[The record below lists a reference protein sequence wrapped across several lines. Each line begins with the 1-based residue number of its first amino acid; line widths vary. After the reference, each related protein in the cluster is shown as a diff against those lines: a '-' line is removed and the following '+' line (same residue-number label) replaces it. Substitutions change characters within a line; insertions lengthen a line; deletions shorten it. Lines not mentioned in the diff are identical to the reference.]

1 MSGIKLVC
9 KEPTVGLTMKIA
21 ILYNTM
27 KDMSSRAA
35 LLSELLD
42 LGHQVVAIAPFDGGE
57 ERISALGVTCFDI
70 RLSRWGVR
78 PWRET
83 CALAVLR
90 GLLKRERPD
99 AVLAF
104 TIKPIIYGAVAARL
118 AGVPRIVSVV
128 TGLGFM
134 FVDSGRFPR
143 LKQVFALTLYRL
155 ALRFNEKV
163 FFQNRD
169 DMEFFLSQGVVAP
182 SKAIRIPGSG
192 VDTSF
197 FSPRYG
203 EGEEGHF
210 LLISRMLW
218 DKGIELYVNA
228 ARRLRL
234 KYPKARFLL
243 LGPLDDNPAA
253 IPAEI
258 LERWNNE
265 GAIEY
270 AGGTDDVRSYLARCL
285 VYVLPSFYREGI
297 PRTNLEAL
305 AMGKPVIT
313 TDMPGCRETVL
324 NGENGILIPPR
335 NEDALVEA
343 MESFLK
349 DPAIAI
355 EMGAVSRKLAV
366 DSFRSEIVHR
376 TIIDVIE
383 GKPV

>member
-1 MSGIKLVC
+1 
-9 KEPTVGLTMKIA
+9 MKIA

-27 KDMSSRAA
+27 NDMSSRAA

-78 PWRET
+78 PWRE
-83 CALAVLR
+83 ASAFADLR
-90 GLLKRERPD
+90 YLLKRERPD
-99 AVLAF
+99 VVLSF
-104 TIKPIIYGAVAARL
+104 TIKPIIYGAVAARV
-118 AGVPRIVSVV
+118 AGVPRVVSIV
-128 TGLGFM
+128 TGLGYM
-134 FVDSGRFPR
+134 FVGSGWIPR
-143 LKQVFALTLYRL
+143 LKQFFALTLYRL

-163 FFQNRD
+163 FFQNKD
-169 DMEFFLSQGVVAP
+169 DMELFLSHGVVAP

-234 KYPKARFLL
+234 KYPNARFLL

-253 IPAEI
+253 IPTEI
-258 LERWNNE
+258 LERWNSE

-270 AGGTDDVRSYLARCL
+270 VGAKDDVRSYLARCS

-305 AMGKPVIT
+305 AMGKPIIT

-324 NGENGILIPPR
+324 DGKNGILIPPR

-343 MESFLK
+343 MERFLT
-349 DPAIAI
+349 DPSIAI
-355 EMGAVSRKLAV
+355 EMEAVSRKLAV
-366 DSFRSEIVHR
+366 ERFRSDIVHR

-383 GKPV
+383 GKSI